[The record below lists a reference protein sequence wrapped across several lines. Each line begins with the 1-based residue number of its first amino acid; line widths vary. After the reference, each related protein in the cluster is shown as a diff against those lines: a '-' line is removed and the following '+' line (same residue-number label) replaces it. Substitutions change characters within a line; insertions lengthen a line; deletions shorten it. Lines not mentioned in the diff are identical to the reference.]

1 MAGRGR
7 GRGSGQGRDWY
18 GSWGRSWDSGW
29 DSDWYGWSDWGG
41 WWSGWPEQWPGDLAT
56 GTATS
61 SGRLPGGLTPG
72 AATSSR
78 KTEWSSKFPPGQFVT
93 ALVPL
98 AMNSYRDRSYSP
110 IATYIQEELL
120 CHIAMRATSPDRF
133 GHKRARMTIKGL
145 QAEAAWRH
153 FVRET
158 NKLAEQG
165 VLADLED
172 GKVAWH
178 RCPPA
183 KREKKQDDDSVDWGG
198 SEESLSE
205 AGGHAAPDHV
215 ETDESSDGLTSDEE
229 TQEDAAT
236 TGPAPPQSRWE
247 RLRAL
252 AIRQVQAARDKNGL
266 SQEAVNL
273 VRSVSEEEPL
283 PKELLSLRISFC
295 ICCFGRGWQL
305 RKALPANIML
315 QRGHMQNVRFC
326 ISLYDNAG
334 TDGEKTRVFIEEHFQ
349 EELANGFLVVR
360 FANDVPNFSFPR
372 VQERGSQ
379 AGIVGAL
386 GPRLCVLGWSY
397 LLGHGLD
404 KGAAGLG
411 TRGASDSCL
420 HGGDSGCTGRM
431 GVTQETFLQLN
442 GYDESFYPTGYQDI
456 DFFERLKHKAPGW
469 AYRLSFHRGWSIPND
484 RDEKVAQ
491 TTAKVQHSGCSL
503 TWSLQNARNRDSSKE
518 QLSEGRWFRNTDT
531 QPEPRKALLLLK
543 ALGGPSLSCSLLAAG
558 RIRDGLTSQVRDGLT
573 SQVRDGLTSQRGAG
587 EDHAKTEVDEAM
599 EVDQE
604 PPVQATKEEA
614 AAAADAKA
622 RPADRPTAGMVLPPK
637 RNKVYVDIVTCGVA
651 NLQFTLAPASGRN
664 RLPAALYHKCKAMRL
679 LATSKGDRAVDH
691 NALVEMLREVDVFP
705 RNTTEHVALD
715 TRVFH
720 DPRNKNTLRD
730 HIGYHPE
737 IIRMVAESET
747 TWFHEFVR
755 FVRRAVR
762 AAQEKDI
769 PAGQRRSVGVL
780 CFCKSGNH
788 RSVAMA
794 FLLQHALQNSNI
806 IEAVQC
812 AHVTEMAG
820 NWAER
825 QCGPCDICRGQP
837 NQVNTAHD
845 NILRQAKHRA
855 RSAWKH
861 AVQSA

>member
-1 MAGRGR
+1 M
-7 GRGSGQGRDWY
+7 S
-18 GSWGRSWDSGW
+18 
-29 DSDWYGWSDWGG
+29 
-41 WWSGWPEQWPGDLAT
+41 AT
-56 GTATS
+56 KAWTNGKPLVTS
-61 SGRLPGGLTPG
+61 LPHPKKGISTSLT
-72 AATSSR
+72 
-78 KTEWSSKFPPGQFVT
+78 
-93 ALVPL
+93 
-98 AMNSYRDRSYSP
+98 
-110 IATYIQEELL
+110 
-120 CHIAMRATSPDRF
+120 
-133 GHKRARMTIKGL
+133 
-145 QAEAAWRH
+145 
-153 FVRET
+153 
-158 NKLAEQG
+158 
-165 VLADLED
+165 
-172 GKVAWH
+172 
-178 RCPPA
+178 
-183 KREKKQDDDSVDWGG
+183 
-198 SEESLSE
+198 
-205 AGGHAAPDHV
+205 
-215 ETDESSDGLTSDEE
+215 LT
-229 TQEDAAT
+229 
-236 TGPAPPQSRWE
+236 
-247 RLRAL
+247 
-252 AIRQVQAARDKNGL
+252 
-266 SQEAVNL
+266 
-273 VRSVSEEEPL
+273 
-283 PKELLSLRISFC
+283 
-295 ICCFGRGWQL
+295 
-305 RKALPANIML
+305 
-315 QRGHMQNVRFC
+315 
-326 ISLYDNAG
+326 
-334 TDGEKTRVFIEEHFQ
+334 FIEEHFQ

-360 FANDVPNFSFPR
+360 FANDVPHFHSPVCKNAAHKLALLVPWGQGFVSSDGLTSLDTDWTREPQAWEHVAPATAASTDRRRHILINLDADNILSGNFVGLLAANNQVHGGITTLPR
-372 VQERGSQ
+372 QMFGFRC
-379 AGIVGAL
+379 VG
-386 GPRLCVLGWSY
+386 
-397 LLGHGLD
+397 
-404 KGAAGLG
+404 
-411 TRGASDSCL
+411 
-420 HGGDSGCTGRM
+420 GGDSGCTGRM

-614 AAAADAKA
+614 AAAADAAMESADEPATAKA

-720 DPRNKNTLRD
+720 DPGNKNTMRD

-737 IIRMVAESET
+737 IIRMVAESQT